1 MALKVARKNSSQNN
15 NQIINNNDIN
25 SNNDLNSESFDII
38 KYSNNKKEELRKLP
52 EVEQLTSLIEI
63 DREDS
68 ILEFGKD
75 ASTGIAKISE
85 SLLNAI
91 QLNKNEQNSEL
102 LVHLAKIMDKFDI
115 DDFTKENQGGIL
127 QRIFKKANNAI
138 EAMFKKYE
146 TLGGEVSKIQFELE
160 KYEREIKQSNNMIDK
175 LLNENMQFYNELQ
188 KYIVAGEMAIEEMEN
203 DILPE
208 YKNIAETSTDQMDT
222 LNYQQLLQANDMI
235 QQRVY
240 DLRTAENIAIQ
251 TIPMLRGMKSNNF
264 GLIRKIN
271 SAFVVTLPV
280 FKQCLSQAVLI
291 KKQELQSKSLKALDD
306 KTNELLLR
314 NAQNITKQSAD
325 ITRLNANSSIQIET
339 LEKMY
344 NTIKAGIDETMRI
357 QESSRETI
365 KENSKRLEEINSTF
379 LIDKNN

>member
-1 MALKVARKNSSQNN
+1 MALKVARKTSQINN
-15 NQIINNNDIN
+15 NQVVDNNDV
-25 SNNDLNSESFDII
+25 NSENFDII
-38 KYSNNKKEELRKLP
+38 EYSNSKKEELRKLP

-68 ILEFGKD
+68 ILEFGKE
-75 ASTGIAKISE
+75 ASAGIAKVSE
-85 SLLNAI
+85 SLLNTI
-91 QLNKNEQNSEL
+91 QLNRNEENSKL
-102 LVHLAKIMDKFDI
+102 LVYLAKIMDQFDI
-115 DDFTKENQGGIL
+115 DDFTKENQGGLL

-138 EAMFKKYE
+138 EAIFKKYE
-146 TLGGEVSKIQFELE
+146 TLGGEVSKIQVELE

-175 LLNENMQFYNELQ
+175 LLNENMGFYNELQ
-188 KYIVAGEMAIEEMEN
+188 KYIVAGEMAIDEMEN

-208 YKNIAETSTDQMDT
+208 YKRIAETSTDQMDT

-314 NAQNITKQSAD
+314 NAQNVTQQSAN
-325 ITRLNANSSIQIET
+325 IARLNANSSIQVET

-344 NTIKAGIDETMRI
+344 TTIKSGIDEPMRI

-379 LIDKNN
+379 IIDKR

>member
-1 MALKVARKNSSQNN
+1 MALKVARKTSQINN
-15 NQIINNNDIN
+15 NQVVDNNDV
-25 SNNDLNSESFDII
+25 NSENFDII
-38 KYSNNKKEELRKLP
+38 EYSNSKKEELRKLP

-63 DREDS
+63 YREDS
-68 ILEFGKD
+68 ILEFGKE
-75 ASTGIAKISE
+75 ASAGIAKVSE
-85 SLLNAI
+85 SLLNTI
-91 QLNKNEQNSEL
+91 QLNRNEENSKL
-102 LVHLAKIMDKFDI
+102 LVYLAKIMDQFDI
-115 DDFTKENQGGIL
+115 DDFTKENQGGLL

-138 EAMFKKYE
+138 EAIFKKYE
-146 TLGGEVSKIQFELE
+146 TLGGEVSKIQVELE

-175 LLNENMQFYNELQ
+175 LLNENMGFYNELQ
-188 KYIVAGEMAIEEMEN
+188 KYIVAGEMAIDEMEN

-208 YKNIAETSTDQMDT
+208 YKRIAETSTDQMDT

-314 NAQNITKQSAD
+314 NAQNVTQQSAN
-325 ITRLNANSSIQIET
+325 IARLNANSSIQVET

-379 LIDKNN
+379 LIDKR

>member
-1 MALKVARKNSSQNN
+1 MALKVARKTSSLNN
-15 NQIINNNDIN
+15 NQIVSND
-25 SNNDLNSESFDII
+25 DVNSENFDII
-38 KYSNNKKEELRKLP
+38 EYSKSKKEELRKLP

-75 ASTGIAKISE
+75 ASAGIAKISE
-85 SLLNAI
+85 SLLNTI
-91 QLNKNEQNSEL
+91 QLNRNEENSQL

-138 EAMFKKYE
+138 EAIFKKYE
-146 TLGGEVSKIQFELE
+146 TLGGEVSKIQVELE

-175 LLNENMQFYNELQ
+175 LLNENMEFYNELQ
-188 KYIVAGEMAIEEMEN
+188 KYIVAGEMAIDEMEN

-208 YKNIAETSTDQMDT
+208 YKHIAETSTDQMDT

-314 NAQNITKQSAD
+314 NAQNITQQSAN
-325 ITRLNANSSIQIET
+325 ISRLNANSSIQIET

-344 NTIKAGIDETMRI
+344 NTIKSGIDETMRI

-379 LIDKNN
+379 LIDKK

>member
-1 MALKVARKNSSQNN
+1 MALKVARKTSSLNN
-15 NQIINNNDIN
+15 NQIVSND
-25 SNNDLNSESFDII
+25 DVNSENFDII
-38 KYSNNKKEELRKLP
+38 EYSNNKKEELRKLP

-75 ASTGIAKISE
+75 ASAGIAKISE
-85 SLLNAI
+85 SLLNTI
-91 QLNKNEQNSEL
+91 QLNKNEENSQL

-138 EAMFKKYE
+138 EAIFKKYE
-146 TLGGEVSKIQFELE
+146 TLGGEVSKIQVELE

-175 LLNENMQFYNELQ
+175 LLNENMEFYNELQ
-188 KYIVAGEMAIEEMEN
+188 KYIVAGEMAIDEMEN

-208 YKNIAETSTDQMDT
+208 YKHIAETSTDQMDT

-314 NAQNITKQSAD
+314 NAQNITQQSAN
-325 ITRLNANSSIQIET
+325 ISRLNANSSIQIET

-344 NTIKAGIDETMRI
+344 NTIKSGIDETMRI

-379 LIDKNN
+379 LIDKK

>member
-1 MALKVARKNSSQNN
+1 MALKVARKNSSLNN
-15 NQIINNNDIN
+15 NQIVSND
-25 SNNDLNSESFDII
+25 DVNSENFDII
-38 KYSNNKKEELRKLP
+38 EYSKSKKEELRKLP

-75 ASTGIAKISE
+75 ASAGIAKISE
-85 SLLNAI
+85 SLLNTI
-91 QLNKNEQNSEL
+91 QLNRNEENSQL

-138 EAMFKKYE
+138 EAIFKKYE
-146 TLGGEVSKIQFELE
+146 TLGGEVSKIQVELE

-175 LLNENMQFYNELQ
+175 LLNENMEFYNELQ
-188 KYIVAGEMAIEEMEN
+188 KYIVAGEMAIDEMEN

-208 YKNIAETSTDQMDT
+208 YKHIAETSTDQMDT

-314 NAQNITKQSAD
+314 NAQNITQQSAN
-325 ITRLNANSSIQIET
+325 ISRLNANSSIQIET

-344 NTIKAGIDETMRI
+344 NTIKSGIDETMRI

-379 LIDKNN
+379 LIDKK

>member
-1 MALKVARKNSSQNN
+1 MALKVARKTSQINN
-15 NQIINNNDIN
+15 NQVVDNNDV
-25 SNNDLNSESFDII
+25 NSENFDII
-38 KYSNNKKEELRKLP
+38 EYSNSKKEELRKLP

-68 ILEFGKD
+68 ILEFGKE
-75 ASTGIAKISE
+75 ASAGIAKVSE
-85 SLLNAI
+85 SLLNTI
-91 QLNKNEQNSEL
+91 QLNRNEENSKL
-102 LVHLAKIMDKFDI
+102 LVYLAKIMDQFDI
-115 DDFTKENQGGIL
+115 DDFTKENQGGLL

-138 EAMFKKYE
+138 EAIFKKYE
-146 TLGGEVSKIQFELE
+146 TLGGEVSKIQVELE

-175 LLNENMQFYNELQ
+175 LLNENMGFYNELQ
-188 KYIVAGEMAIEEMEN
+188 KYIVAGEMAIDEMEN

-208 YKNIAETSTDQMDT
+208 YKRIAETSTDQMDT

-291 KKQELQSKSLKALDD
+291 KKQELQSKSLKTLDD

-314 NAQNITKQSAD
+314 NAQNVTQQSAN
-325 ITRLNANSSIQIET
+325 IARLNANSSIQVET

-379 LIDKNN
+379 LIDKR

>member
-1 MALKVARKNSSQNN
+1 MALKVARKTSQINN
-15 NQIINNNDIN
+15 NQVVDNNDV
-25 SNNDLNSESFDII
+25 NSENFDII
-38 KYSNNKKEELRKLP
+38 EYSNSKKEELRKLP

-68 ILEFGKD
+68 ILEFGKE
-75 ASTGIAKISE
+75 ASAGIAKVSE
-85 SLLNAI
+85 SLLNTI
-91 QLNKNEQNSEL
+91 QLNRNEENSKL
-102 LVHLAKIMDKFDI
+102 LVYLAKIMDQFDI
-115 DDFTKENQGGIL
+115 DDFTKENQGGLL

-138 EAMFKKYE
+138 EAIFKKYE
-146 TLGGEVSKIQFELE
+146 TLGGEVSKIQVELE

-175 LLNENMQFYNELQ
+175 LLNENMGFYNELQ
-188 KYIVAGEMAIEEMEN
+188 KYIVAGEMAIDEMEN

-208 YKNIAETSTDQMDT
+208 YKRIAETSTDQMDT

-314 NAQNITKQSAD
+314 NAQNVTQQSAN
-325 ITRLNANSSIQIET
+325 IARLNANSSIQVET

-344 NTIKAGIDETMRI
+344 NTIKSGIDETMRI

-379 LIDKNN
+379 IIDKR

>member
-1 MALKVARKNSSQNN
+1 MALKVARKTSQINN
-15 NQIINNNDIN
+15 NQVVDNNDV
-25 SNNDLNSESFDII
+25 NSENFDII
-38 KYSNNKKEELRKLP
+38 EYSNSKKEELRKLP

-68 ILEFGKD
+68 ILEFGKE
-75 ASTGIAKISE
+75 ASAGIAKVSE
-85 SLLNAI
+85 SLLNTI
-91 QLNKNEQNSEL
+91 QLNRNEENSKL
-102 LVHLAKIMDKFDI
+102 LVYLAKIMDQFDI
-115 DDFTKENQGGIL
+115 DDFTKENQGGLL

-138 EAMFKKYE
+138 EAIFKKYE
-146 TLGGEVSKIQFELE
+146 TLGGEVSKIQVELE

-175 LLNENMQFYNELQ
+175 LLNENMGFYNELQ
-188 KYIVAGEMAIEEMEN
+188 KYIVAGEMAIDEMEN

-208 YKNIAETSTDQMDT
+208 YKRIAETSTDQMDT

-314 NAQNITKQSAD
+314 NAQNVTQQSAN
-325 ITRLNANSSIQIET
+325 IARLNANSSIQVET

-379 LIDKNN
+379 LIDKR

>member
-1 MALKVARKNSSQNN
+1 MALKVARKTSQINN
-15 NQIINNNDIN
+15 NQVVDNNDV
-25 SNNDLNSESFDII
+25 NSENFDII
-38 KYSNNKKEELRKLP
+38 EYSNSKKEELRKLP

-68 ILEFGKD
+68 ILEFGKE
-75 ASTGIAKISE
+75 ASAGIAKVSE
-85 SLLNAI
+85 SLLNTI
-91 QLNKNEQNSEL
+91 QLNRNEENSKL
-102 LVHLAKIMDKFDI
+102 LVYLAKIMDQFDI
-115 DDFTKENQGGIL
+115 DDFTKENQGGLL

-138 EAMFKKYE
+138 EAIFKKYE
-146 TLGGEVSKIQFELE
+146 TLGGEVSKIQVELE

-175 LLNENMQFYNELQ
+175 LLNENMGFYNELQ
-188 KYIVAGEMAIEEMEN
+188 KYIVAGEMAIDEMEN

-208 YKNIAETSTDQMDT
+208 YKRIAETSADQMDT

-314 NAQNITKQSAD
+314 NAQNVTQQSAN
-325 ITRLNANSSIQIET
+325 IARLNANSSIQVET

-379 LIDKNN
+379 LIDKR